1 MRFWTSGI
9 RIVWSLRFQQGFC
22 LPDNADR
29 DCSELGVPDAADR
42 VLHSPRKTEPETDSW
57 VLELPATDTIYVKSA
72 ALFMTAFSAV
82 RVKFTAN
89 P

>member
-1 MRFWTSGI
+1 MRLI
-9 RIVWSLRFQQGFC
+9 
-22 LPDNADR
+22 A
-29 DCSELGVPDAADR
+29 
-42 VLHSPRKTEPETDSW
+42 PRKTEPETDSW

-72 ALFMTAFSAV
+72 ALFMTSAV

>member
-1 MRFWTSGI
+1 MRL
-9 RIVWSLRFQQGFC
+9 IVFC
-22 LPDNADR
+22 THP
-29 DCSELGVPDAADR
+29 V
-42 VLHSPRKTEPETDSW
+42 TEPETDSW

>member
-1 MRFWTSGI
+1 
-9 RIVWSLRFQQGFC
+9 
-22 LPDNADR
+22 
-29 DCSELGVPDAADR
+29 
-42 VLHSPRKTEPETDSW
+42 LHSPRKTEPETDSW